1 MENQFLLD
9 LLLKDLGKEDILGQS
24 QHYAGVAF
32 DVAQTLSNSER
43 TVLRNI
49 ARNSGAWTYIEPASL
64 TPTWVHFDK
73 RSLKYAC
80 LSGGYP
86 LIKQGSL
93 SVYVLIA
100 QDGLNTLGFRT
111 GGLDGI
117 FGTQTRNAVINYQRS
132 RGLTADGIIGCNT
145 WRSIQENVIGIG
157 KTGTTID

>member
-32 DVAQTLSNSER
+32 DVGQTLSNTQR
-43 TVLRNI
+43 TAIRNT
-49 ARNSGAWTYIEPASL
+49 ARNSGAWNYIEPASL

-80 LSGGYP
+80 STGGYP
-86 LIKQGSL
+86 L
-93 SVYVLIA
+93 
-100 QDGLNTLGFRT
+100 
-111 GGLDGI
+111 
-117 FGTQTRNAVINYQRS
+117 S
-132 RGLTADGIIGCNT
+132 RGLSADGIVGCNT

-157 KTGTTID
+157 ITSTTID